1 MFLKANVENIKIE
14 YDLSRRS
21 DIRFSSETL
30 ISRLHVNAA
39 PVVSEAF
46 SITKIMARYQ
56 KSLRAASNS
65 TRGNAEFC
73 RKWPQVTLMQDM
85 QKELEKEG
93 EADKDMFD
101 KFMSLQDT
109 FHRAD

>member
-1 MFLKANVENIKIE
+1 
-14 YDLSRRS
+14 
-21 DIRFSSETL
+21 
-30 ISRLHVNAA
+30 
-39 PVVSEAF
+39 
-46 SITKIMARYQ
+46 
-56 KSLRAASNS
+56 
-65 TRGNAEFC
+65 
-73 RKWPQVTLMQDM
+73 MQDM